1 MSKKLKALMISFHFP
16 PIASSSGFLRSLKF
30 TKYLVKLNMQ
40 VSVLTTT
47 TNAYE
52 HQNQKNYELL
62 NGIDADIHR
71 ALGFDASR
79 QLSIKGK
86 YFSAMT
92 WPDKW
97 STWSLFAI
105 VKALWLN
112 LTRKFDVLWVTFPI
126 PSALLIGLV
135 VKKVTGLP
143 MILDLRDPVWEEE
156 TWTATTRN
164 KILKWLEVKMVAK
177 ADKVIFTSP
186 GTIEKYRLRY
196 PELIEQKAQLILNGY
211 DEDDFI
217 NVVPRCEKNGKR
229 VFLHSG
235 LIPPY
240 ERDPSA
246 FLKAIGRL
254 KLSKKIDASQV
265 EFRLRASG
273 HENQYKNLVDELDI
287 ADLVTFPG
295 PIAYQDA
302 LAEIMDA
309 DALMIFQDRTCD
321 WQIPA
326 KLFEYMR
333 SKRPMLVWA
342 SDGSDT
348 VNLLKS
354 YDNYHLTAPL
364 DDTDRIEEQ
373 IIAFMQ
379 RNDWNQRAGDI
390 SAFSRKTQAKQLAD
404 AMQSIVSE

>member
-1 MSKKLKALMISFHFP
+1 MHV
-16 PIASSSGFLRSLKF
+16 
-30 TKYLVKLNMQ
+30 T
-40 VSVLTTT
+40 VLTITA
-47 TNAYE
+47 NAYE
-52 HQNQKNYELL
+52 HQNQKNYQLL

-86 YFSAMT
+86 YISAMT

-97 STWSLFAI
+97 SSWSPFAI

-112 LTRKFDVLWVTFPI
+112 LTRKYDVLWVTFPI

-135 VKKVTGLP
+135 VKKITRIP

-156 TWTATTRN
+156 TWAETTRN
-164 KILKWLEVKMVAK
+164 RILKWLEVKMMEQ

-196 PELIEQKAQLILNGY
+196 PQLIAQKAHLILNGY
-211 DEDDFI
+211 DEDDFKDI
-217 NVVPRCEKNGKR
+217 VPRCEKNGKK

-246 FLKAIGRL
+246 FFQAISRL
-254 KLSKKIDASQV
+254 KRNRRIDASQV
-265 EFRLRASG
+265 EFRLRATG
-273 HENQYKNLVDELDI
+273 HENLYKDRVKELDI
-287 ADLVTFPG
+287 DDLVTFPG
-295 PIAYQDA
+295 PIAYHDA

-309 DALMIFQDRTCD
+309 DVLMIFQDRTCD

-333 SKRPMLVWA
+333 AKRPMLVWA

-348 VNLLKS
+348 TNLLKA
-354 YDNYHLTAPL
+354 YDDYHLTAPL
-364 DDTDRIEEQ
+364 DDTDRIESQ
-373 IIAFMQ
+373 ICRFIE
-379 RNDWNQRAGDI
+379 RDDWTPREGDI
-390 SAFSRKTQAKQLAD
+390 SLFSRKAQAKELAD
-404 AMQSIVSE
+404 IMKSISSR